1 MMRFT
6 LLAGVALAGLI
17 LGGCASVPAPV
28 AAGSKNVVVA
38 ELVLTGTNLTP
49 ATANGVWNDTLS
61 IKLLNWDTKEN
72 FTATTVAGQSG
83 LVTFTNLPPGT
94 YSVREMGARLVYMT
108 NTVLTTTY
116 PKPVGALFELVDGK
130 VNNLGRIEWKQDKA
144 TQTYQVSNY
153 EAVMADAKK
162 TTLAEVGLEW
172 AEVKFTT
179 EE

>member
-1 MMRFT
+1 MRFT

-38 ELVLTGTNLTP
+38 ELVLNATNLTP
-49 ATANGVWNDTLS
+49 STANGLWTDTLS

-94 YSVREMGARLVYMT
+94 YSVREMGASLVYMT
-108 NTVLTTTY
+108 NTVFTTTY
-116 PKPVGALFELVDGK
+116 PKPVGALFELVEGK

-144 TQTYQVSNY
+144 TQSYAVANY
-153 EAVMADAKK
+153 DAVKVDAGKAA
-162 TTLAEVGLEW
+162 LAQVGLEW
-172 AEVKFTT
+172 ADVKFTT